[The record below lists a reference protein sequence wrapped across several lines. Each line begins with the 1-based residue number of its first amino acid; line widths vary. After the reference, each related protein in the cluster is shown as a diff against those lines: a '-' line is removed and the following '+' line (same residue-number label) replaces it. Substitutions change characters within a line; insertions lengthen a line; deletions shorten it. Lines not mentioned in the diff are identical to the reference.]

1 MAVQTLPS
9 ISRDRVGRSRRFSKE
24 GNRDHVIKRLTDIA
38 HSFKEWELSW
48 VAEDNLK
55 SIGAIE
61 SVMDLDRY
69 KTWRLYEKQI

>member
-1 MAVQTLPS
+1 MIALGVHEDFRKKGIAIML
-9 ISRDRVGRSRRFSKE
+9 
-24 GNRDHVIKRLTDIA
+24 IKRLTDIA